1 MEVFART
8 YLVLAAE
15 LDLAAKG
22 VLTRVVNSA
31 SGSGGG
37 VAAMVTHTE
46 AVAEGVVFMLMEVE
60 VVSGT
65 SGLRPEVTSVV
76 L

>member
-15 LDLAAKG
+15 LDLPAKG
-22 VLTRVVNSA
+22 VLTRVINSA

-37 VAAMVTHTE
+37 VAAMVTPTE
-46 AVAEGVVFMLMEVE
+46 AAAEGVVFVPMEVE